1 MFKSLKEK
9 FGIIVLTIVLVLAVS
24 IPIVNADNE
33 TNTAE
38 VVNTTQTEANTSN
51 DTSSGNEIMP
61 ISQDQNQELSQEPEQ
76 KEDGD
81 NAKEQDVV
89 IVGNDVT
96 IDYVV
101 DGNLFICAN
110 NVTLNSQ
117 VGGDVFVF
125 ANNVTVGE
133 DGYIFSNLFAVAKR
147 LDMKGSI
154 YNLYALSN
162 DINISGYVYR
172 DIRVFTDV
180 LSISG
185 TVARNAFVTSSS
197 ISFDTSNE
205 GGIKG
210 SLTYSAENEISIPE
224 GAVESGVNFNQ
235 LSANRNVGLSYLFN
249 AIALLITVTVIWLLG
264 LWLAPKFTKVCD
276 HVLVKK
282 PVSTILSGVLTPIIL
297 VCLFV
302 LLLVLSITLNL
313 AFLTILLLFILA
325 GISSSIFII
334 AMSNLLCKK
343 FKIEKRFKKY
353 GALVLICIV
362 LYLLTLIP
370 YVGGIIGFIAVVL
383 GLGIIVRYLTLSQK
397 FKDSLNAS
405 NNTEEAKTKVKD
417 ENNKKAKA

>member
-38 VVNTTQTEANTSN
+38 VANTTQTEANTSN

-61 ISQDQNQELSQEPEQ
+61 ISQDQNQELSQEQSEN
-76 KEDGD
+76 GD

-276 HVLVKK
+276 QVLVKK

-302 LLLVLSITLNL
+302 LLLVLSITFNL

-370 YVGGIIGFIAVVL
+370 YVGSIIGFIAVVL
-383 GLGIIVRYLTLSQK
+383 GLGIIIRYLTLSQK
-397 FKDSLNAS
+397 FKDSLNDS
-405 NNTEEAKTKVKD
+405 NKVKD